1 MPVQLRVETVPFV
14 PVLFFDAE
22 SVTLTEAMKKDF
34 EPLKDAIAR
43 NARSLIFLET
53 VAEANLPYKE
63 RIRLANERAV
73 VIAAFLNTEYRIAPS
88 QIRKALAAKA
98 ARRPSVKI
106 TLSAVPERE

>member
-1 MPVQLRVETVPFV
+1 V

-63 RIRLANERAV
+63 RIRLADERAG

-88 QIRKALAAKA
+88 QIRIILAARA
-98 ARRPSVKI
+98 AKRPSVKI
-106 TLSAVPERE
+106 TASAVPGKE